1 MRSHPHPRRTR
12 DKRPRTAPSP
22 SRQSH
27 VVTGPGPGG
36 MTLGSGRIVQIHR
49 QLLQPA
55 CSLLRCLHHMDVES
69 GWSGPK
75 QLLSV
80 VVPVFNEEG
89 NVPEFLGVLTPLL
102 ERIGLD
108 YEIIFALD
116 P

>member
-1 MRSHPHPRRTR
+1 
-12 DKRPRTAPSP
+12 
-22 SRQSH
+22 
-27 VVTGPGPGG
+27 
-36 MTLGSGRIVQIHR
+36 
-49 QLLQPA
+49 
-55 CSLLRCLHHMDVES
+55 MDVES

-89 NVPEFLGVLTPLL
+89 NVPEFLSVLTPLL

-116 P
+116 PSPDRTEEVILEHRRRNPRVKLISFSRRVGQPMATLGGLLSARGPAVVYMAVII